1 MSTEMGFSS
10 LEPLGDGSAAEQ
22 REGEPDEAY
31 RAFLAYLRSP
41 RPRQAAATARALGRP
56 VSVIRAWAR
65 EWSWAARASAWDAE
79 CRRLRYEAV
88 ADAAAD
94 LSVEAADAARALTLA
109 ARARAMAMTPSEL
122 SAREA
127 IDAIKAGVASA
138 HTLSALAREAE
149 AALPPPAG
157 AVEGALSGDA
167 DTATTAEAYATL
179 REMMRPS
186 APPSVRVASARAVL
200 AAVEGREDA
209 EDGAGV
215 EGLADVL
222 ARALESEAPEVQER
236 VLAAVERAE
245 IGGGQ

>member
-1 MSTEMGFSS
+1 MVSDMAVSGMD
-10 LEPLGDGSAAEQ
+10 PIGDGSAAEQ

-31 RAFLAYLRSP
+31 EAFLAYLRSP
-41 RPRQAAATARALGRP
+41 RPRQVTATARALGRP

-79 CRRLRYEAV
+79 CRHTRYEAV

-109 ARARAMAMTPSEL
+109 ARARAMAMTPEEM

-127 IDAIKAGVASA
+127 IDAIKAGVAGA
-138 HTLSALAREAE
+138 HTLAALAREAE
-149 AALPPPAG
+149 AALPPPVG
-157 AVEGALSGDA
+157 AVEGGAAGASMSSVDA
-167 DTATTAEAYATL
+167 AYATL

-186 APPSVRVASARAVL
+186 APPSVRVQSARAVL

-215 EGLADVL
+215 DGLAEVL